1 MEGGILGKILWVDLS
16 QGTIE
21 VMEPNKSLYEQFLG
35 GYGTGAKLI
44 YDRQKTG
51 VGPLDPGNI
60 LGFATGPLTGTPAI
74 SSSRYTVMGKSPL
87 TGTWGDA
94 NAGGFFGPALK
105 RAGYD
110 GVFFEGASSKW
121 VYLWIGEGKVE
132 LRDSK
137 NYVGLDT
144 NELED
149 RMRKDL
155 GTDIRLASIGP
166 AGEKCSL
173 LACIINDKWRAAARS
188 GLGALM
194 GSKKLKA
201 IVVKDK
207 GKIPL
212 ADEESARNLRQKLIA
227 EHKESPVFQLFS
239 GLGTCGVTAM
249 FVAAGESPVKNWG
262 GVAEEDFPNAAAIS
276 DKSVI
281 GYQKKKY
288 ACFGCPIACGGEVK
302 VDSGPYACETHKPE
316 YETLSAFGPLCLN
329 DNLESIIRVN
339 DICNRAGLDTISVG
353 AAIAFAIECYE
364 NGILSK
370 HDTDGIELTW
380 GNHQAI
386 VAITEKMVGRKG
398 LGEILADGVQ
408 IASQKI
414 GKGSEQFAMHLGGQ
428 ELPMHDP
435 RNTPGY
441 GTAYCTDATPA
452 RHMQGGSAYIDSGFA
467 IPGVPFKQ
475 MGKYMYTGKGE
486 IHRYM
491 SNLSHIVNASGLCYF
506 AVWIYGIKMIPQF
519 LKYTTGKEYTF
530 EDLLTIGERIANL
543 RMAFNIR
550 EGVRFSDWKIPGR
563 MIGDP
568 PLKAGPLK
576 DITIDINTLTGE
588 YCEKMGW
595 DPKTG
600 KPSLKKLDELGLEK
614 VSKDLISLS

>member
-1 MEGGILGKILWVDLS
+1 MEGGIIGKIAWVNLS
-16 QGTIE
+16 DGT
-21 VMEPNKSLYEQFLG
+21 VKVDEPDTSLYEQFMG
-35 GYGTGAKLI
+35 GYGVGAKLI
-44 YDRQKTG
+44 YDKQKPG
-51 VGPLDPGNI
+51 LEPLAPDNI

-94 NAGGFFGPALK
+94 NSGGFFGPAMK
-105 RAGYD
+105 RAGLD
-110 GVFFEGASSKW
+110 AVFFEGASSKW
-121 VYLWIGEGKVE
+121 VYLWVENGKAE
-132 LRDSK
+132 LKDATS
-137 NYVGLDT
+137 YAGLDT
-144 NELED
+144 HELED
-149 RMRKDL
+149 RMREDL
-155 GTDIRLASIGP
+155 GKDIRIASIGP

-173 LACIINDKWRAAARS
+173 LSCIINDKWRAAARS

-201 IVVKDK
+201 VVVKDT

-212 ADEESARNLRQKLIA
+212 ADEESGRTLRQKLIA
-227 EHKESPVFQLFS
+227 EYKESPVYQLFS

-249 FVAAGESPVKNWG
+249 FVASGESPVKNWG
-262 GVAEEDFPNAAAIS
+262 GVAEEVFPNAADIS

-329 DNLESIIRVN
+329 DNLESIIKIN

-364 NGILSK
+364 NGILTK
-370 HDTDGIELTW
+370 EDTDSIELTW

-386 VAITEKMVGRKG
+386 VAMTEKVALREG
-398 LGEILADGVQ
+398 LGSILADGVQ
-408 IASQKI
+408 KASQEI
-414 GKGSEQFAMHLGGQ
+414 GKESAQFAMHIGGQ

-441 GTAYCTDATPA
+441 GTTYCTDATPA
-452 RHMQGGSAYIDSGFA
+452 RHMQGGSAFLEGGFM
-467 IPGVPFKQ
+467 IPGVPFTQ
-475 MGKYMYTGKGE
+475 PEKYVYTGKGDL
-486 IHRYM
+486 HRYM
-491 SNLSHIVNASGLCYF
+491 SNLSHIVNATGLCYF
-506 AVWIYGIKMIPQF
+506 AVWIYGIEMIPQF
-519 LKYTTGKEYTF
+519 MKHVTGKEYSM
-530 EDLLTIGERIANL
+530 EDLITIGERIANL
-543 RMAFNIR
+543 RMAFNLR
-550 EGVRFSDWKIPGR
+550 EGVKLSDWKIPGR

-576 DITIDINTLTGE
+576 DVTIDLNTSAGE
-588 YCEKMGW
+588 FCEKMGW

-600 KPSLKKLDELGLEK
+600 KPA
-614 VSKDLISLS
+614 

>member
-1 MEGGILGKILWVDLS
+1 
-16 QGTIE
+16 
-21 VMEPNKSLYEQFLG
+21 LG
-35 GYGTGAKLI
+35 GYGVGAKLI
-44 YDRQKTG
+44 YDKQKPG
-51 VGPLDPGNI
+51 LEPLAPDNI

-94 NAGGFFGPALK
+94 NSGGFFGPAMK
-105 RAGYD
+105 RAGLD
-110 GVFFEGASSKW
+110 AVFFEGASSKW
-121 VYLWIGEGKVE
+121 VYLWVENGKAE
-132 LRDSK
+132 LKDATS
-137 NYVGLDT
+137 YAGLDT
-144 NELED
+144 HELED
-149 RMRKDL
+149 RMREDL
-155 GTDIRLASIGP
+155 GKDIRIASIGP

-173 LACIINDKWRAAARS
+173 LSCIINDKWRAAARS

-201 IVVKDK
+201 VVVKDT

-212 ADEESARNLRQKLIA
+212 ADEENGRTLRQKLIA
-227 EHKESPVFQLFS
+227 EYKESPVYQLFS

-249 FVAAGESPVKNWG
+249 FVASGESPVKNWG
-262 GVAEEDFPNAAAIS
+262 GVAEEVFPNAADIS

-329 DNLESIIRVN
+329 DNLESIIKIN

-364 NGILSK
+364 NGILTK
-370 HDTDGIELTW
+370 EDTDSIELTW

-386 VAITEKMVGRKG
+386 VAMTEKVALREG
-398 LGEILADGVQ
+398 LGSILADGVQ
-408 IASQKI
+408 KASQEI
-414 GKGSEQFAMHLGGQ
+414 GKESAQFAMHIGGQ

-441 GTAYCTDATPA
+441 GTTYCTDATPA
-452 RHMQGGSAYIDSGFA
+452 RHMQGGSAFLEGGFM
-467 IPGVPFKQ
+467 IPGVPFTQ
-475 MGKYMYTGKGE
+475 PEKYVYTGKGDL
-486 IHRYM
+486 HRYM
-491 SNLSHIVNASGLCYF
+491 SNLSHIVNATGLCYF
-506 AVWIYGIKMIPQF
+506 AVWIYGIEMIPQF
-519 LKYTTGKEYTF
+519 MKHVTGKEYSM
-530 EDLLTIGERIANL
+530 EDLITIGERIANL
-543 RMAFNIR
+543 RMAFNLR
-550 EGVRFSDWKIPGR
+550 EGVKLSDWKIPGR

-576 DITIDINTLTGE
+576 DVTIDLNTSAGE
-588 YCEKMGW
+588 FCEKMGW

-600 KPSLKKLDELGLEK
+600 KPA
-614 VSKDLISLS
+614 

>member
-1 MEGGILGKILWVDLS
+1 MEGGIIGKIAWVNLS
-16 QGTIE
+16 DGT
-21 VMEPNKSLYEQFLG
+21 VKVDEPDTALYEQFMG
-35 GYGTGAKLI
+35 GYGVGAKLI
-44 YDRQKTG
+44 YDKQKPG
-51 VGPLDPGNI
+51 LEPLAPDNI

-94 NAGGFFGPALK
+94 NSGGFFGPAMK
-105 RAGYD
+105 RAGLD
-110 GVFFEGASSKW
+110 AVFFEGASSKW
-121 VYLWIGEGKVE
+121 VYLWVENGKAE
-132 LRDSK
+132 LKDATS
-137 NYVGLDT
+137 YAGLDT
-144 NELED
+144 HELED
-149 RMRKDL
+149 RMREDL
-155 GTDIRLASIGP
+155 GKDIRIASIGP

-173 LACIINDKWRAAARS
+173 LSCIMNDKWRAAARS

-201 IVVKDK
+201 VVVKDT

-212 ADEESARNLRQKLIA
+212 ADEESGRTLRQKLIA
-227 EHKESPVFQLFS
+227 EHKESPVYQLFS

-249 FVAAGESPVKNWG
+249 FVASGESPVKNWG
-262 GVAEEDFPNAAAIS
+262 GVAEEVFPNAADIS

-329 DNLESIIRVN
+329 DNLESIIKIN

-364 NGILSK
+364 NGILTK
-370 HDTDGIELTW
+370 EDTDSIELTW

-386 VAITEKMVGRKG
+386 VAMTEKVALREG
-398 LGEILADGVQ
+398 LGSILADGVQ
-408 IASQKI
+408 KASQEI
-414 GKGSEQFAMHLGGQ
+414 GKESAQFAMHIGGQ

-452 RHMQGGSAYIDSGFA
+452 RHMQGGSAFLEGGFM
-467 IPGVPFKQ
+467 IPGVPFTQ
-475 MGKYMYTGKGE
+475 PEKYVYTGKGDL
-486 IHRYM
+486 HRYM
-491 SNLSHIVNASGLCYF
+491 SNLSHIVNATGLCYF
-506 AVWIYGIKMIPQF
+506 AVWIYGIEMIPQF
-519 LKYTTGKEYTF
+519 MKHVTGKEYSM
-530 EDLLTIGERIANL
+530 EDLITIGERIANL
-543 RMAFNIR
+543 RMAFNLR
-550 EGVRFSDWKIPGR
+550 EGVKLSDWKIPGR

-576 DITIDINTLTGE
+576 DVTIDLNTSAGE
-588 YCEKMGW
+588 FCEKMGW

-600 KPSLKKLDELGLEK
+600 EPA
-614 VSKDLISLS
+614 

>member
-1 MEGGILGKILWVDLS
+1 MEGGIIGKIAWVNLS
-16 QGTIE
+16 DGT
-21 VMEPNKSLYEQFLG
+21 VKVDEPDTSLYEQFMG
-35 GYGTGAKLI
+35 GYGVGAKLI
-44 YDRQKTG
+44 YDKQKPG
-51 VGPLDPGNI
+51 LEPLAPENI

-94 NAGGFFGPALK
+94 NSGGFFGPAMK
-105 RAGYD
+105 RAGLD
-110 GVFFEGASSKW
+110 AVFFEGASSKW
-121 VYLWIGEGKVE
+121 VYLWVENGKAE
-132 LRDSK
+132 LKDATS
-137 NYVGLDT
+137 YAGLDT
-144 NELED
+144 HELED
-149 RMRKDL
+149 RMREDL
-155 GTDIRLASIGP
+155 GKDIRIASIGP

-173 LACIINDKWRAAARS
+173 LSCIINDKWRAAARS

-201 IVVKDK
+201 VVVKDT

-212 ADEESARNLRQKLIA
+212 ADEESGRTLRQKLIA
-227 EHKESPVFQLFS
+227 EYKESPVYQLFS

-249 FVAAGESPVKNWG
+249 FVASGESPVKNWG
-262 GVAEEDFPNAAAIS
+262 GVAEEVFPNAADIS

-329 DNLESIIRVN
+329 DNLESIIKIN

-364 NGILSK
+364 NGILTK
-370 HDTDGIELTW
+370 KDTDGIELTW

-386 VAITEKMVGRKG
+386 VAMTEKTAQREG
-398 LGEILADGVQ
+398 LGGILADGVQ
-408 IASQKI
+408 KASQKI
-414 GKGSEQFAMHLGGQ
+414 GKESDQFAMHIGGQ

-441 GTAYCTDATPA
+441 GTTYCTDATPA
-452 RHMQGGSAYIDSGFA
+452 RHMQGGSAFLEGGFM
-467 IPGVPFKQ
+467 IPGVPFTQ
-475 MGKYMYTGKGE
+475 PEKYVYTGKGDL
-486 IHRYM
+486 HRYM
-491 SNLSHIVNASGLCYF
+491 SNLSHIVNATGLCYF
-506 AVWIYGIKMIPQF
+506 AVWIYGIEMIPQF
-519 LKYTTGKEYTF
+519 MKHVTGKEYSM
-530 EDLLTIGERIANL
+530 EDLITIGERIANL
-543 RMAFNIR
+543 RMAFNLR
-550 EGVRFSDWKIPGR
+550 EGVKLSDWKIPGR

-576 DITIDINTLTGE
+576 DVTIDLNTSAGE
-588 YCEKMGW
+588 FCEKMGW

-600 KPSLKKLDELGLEK
+600 KPA
-614 VSKDLISLS
+614 